1 MKRENNNHIKNL
13 VISLVGI
20 FVLIVVAICTSY
32 AAFTFSK
39 AGDTVNTIITGS
51 IMFSYNETSNGIAL
65 VNAQPMTDAAGKAL
79 IEQSTEN
86 GINQGYFD
94 FNVSGEIRGN
104 RTISYEVYGLMDSES
119 TLEPQYVK
127 IYLTDGELTDA
138 PLAGYDGST
147 VPVYNSLPVA
157 SSDTNGKRLYLGNF
171 TNTDSV
177 KNFRLRMW
185 VADNYQGDV
194 QTSIDPDTGITS
206 SGTVKKKFSMTVN
219 VKGV

>member
-1 MKRENNNHIKNL
+1 MVRENNSNVRNL

-39 AGDTVNTIITGS
+39 TGDKVNTITTGS
-51 IMFSYNETSNGIAL
+51 ITFSYNETSNGISI
-65 VNAQPMTDAAGKAL
+65 VNAQPMTDAAGKTL
-79 IEQSTEN
+79 IAQSSEN

-94 FNVSGEIRGN
+94 FNVSGTIRGN
-104 RTISYEVYGLMDSES
+104 KTISYEVYGLMDSAS

-127 IYLTDGELTDA
+127 VYLTDGELTDA
-138 PLAGYDGST
+138 PLAGYDGAV

-157 SSDTNGKRLYLGNF
+157 TSDSNGKRLYLGTFN
-171 TNTDSV
+171 NTDSV

-185 VADNYQGDV
+185 VADTYQGDK
-194 QTSIDPDTGITS
+194 QTTIDPDTGITS
-206 SGTVKKKFSMTVN
+206 SGTVKKNFSMTVN
-219 VKGV
+219 VKGA